1 MAALTRHAFFY
12 NFVLRPTN
20 LGFDNNFTA
29 SVHQIFLRGK
39 KKKAIASFK
48 KETLESTQVSLAAKG
63 FRLAGTKST
72 TFDRRAND
80 STGYRLL
87 SWNRLFSVLSEIRFL
102 RGYKPYEPMKDV
114 SERLDYLC
122 QESRISTTNE
132 TRLENP
138 IIRCNLLI
146 RCQEELKQSISN
158 SMLCTIKTI
167 GNLRQFYHT
176 PVNSTMP
183 LDSMRLMDLPKN
195 LHIQYEYHRFQP
207 GTDTMFNGKTAFP
220 KSSTI
225 VTGLKYKKKYRGHS

>member
-63 FRLAGTKST
+63 
-72 TFDRRAND
+72 
-80 STGYRLL
+80 
-87 SWNRLFSVLSEIRFL
+87 FL